1 MSIEEKLNEK
11 QGHWILAKVGKKVLR
26 PGGRELTKILMDNM
40 DINPSDDVVEFAPG
54 LGFTAAIACA
64 KKPNSYIGVD
74 NNLQAA
80 ELARKNVKYNKVK
93 FIIADASE
101 TSLPSGHAT
110 KVYGEAMLTM
120 QPQEHKKAII
130 KEAARLL
137 KPGGYYGIHELGLQP
152 ENISEEIKQSVY
164 KDLSSTIRV
173 HARPLTIS
181 EWSQLLEDE
190 GFEIVKVE
198 SNAMA
203 LLEFSRVIADEG
215 FFRTLKI
222 IYNVITHAD
231 LRKRILQMRKTFKKH
246 KNDINAVAI
255 VARKKM

>member
-1 MSIEEKLNEK
+1 MSSN
-11 QGHWILAKVGKKVLR
+11 
-26 PGGRELTKILMDNM
+26 
-40 DINPSDDVVEFAPG
+40 
-54 LGFTAAIACA
+54 
-64 KKPNSYIGVD
+64 
-74 NNLQAA
+74 
-80 ELARKNVKYNKVK
+80 
-93 FIIADASE
+93 
-101 TSLPSGHAT
+101 
-110 KVYGEAMLTM
+110 
-120 QPQEHKKAII
+120 
-130 KEAARLL
+130 
-137 KPGGYYGIHELGLQP
+137 
-152 ENISEEIKQSVY
+152 
-164 KDLSSTIRV
+164 IRV

-181 EWSQLLEDE
+181 EWSQLLEEE

-215 FFRTLKI
+215 FFRTIKI

>member
-1 MSIEEKLNEK
+1 MKS
-11 QGHWILAKVGKKVLR
+11 
-26 PGGRELTKILMDNM
+26 
-40 DINPSDDVVEFAPG
+40 
-54 LGFTAAIACA
+54 
-64 KKPNSYIGVD
+64 
-74 NNLQAA
+74 
-80 ELARKNVKYNKVK
+80 
-93 FIIADASE
+93 
-101 TSLPSGHAT
+101 
-110 KVYGEAMLTM
+110 
-120 QPQEHKKAII
+120 
-130 KEAARLL
+130 
-137 KPGGYYGIHELGLQP
+137 GGYYGIHELGLQP
-152 ENISEEIKQSVY
+152 EDISEEIKQSVY